1 MLINRIRNVIAA
13 VLGALA
19 LMLAAAPMAYA
30 GLVSSVNYD
39 QAVYAYVEDSDV
51 YTSQTLSGSTFPVS
65 TSITTT
71 TLDGCSITADYN
83 FTNSN
88 AATVFDI
95 SCSASLNRAGQVA
108 QEVPQDVDSIAF
120 VLTQQAS
127 YTASCSSTSS
137 QGTNVFI
144 NMIFGT
150 APFGD
155 SVFDLSSYGSTPLEQ
170 SGTISAGSYIFNEG
184 WVFGNTQPNESAT
197 GTGSDAVSLRLT
209 AIPEPSS
216 IGLLAILG
224 TGLLTRRKRVAL
236 SSTPLP
242 APCGLLKP
250 PPISLFI
257 RIRCRAMVWNLSK
270 ATPAAWLFG
279 GIMS

>member
-184 WVFGNTQPNESAT
+184 WVFGNTPPSQSHRPSAF
-197 GTGSDAVSLRLT
+197 S
-209 AIPEPSS
+209 PSS
-216 IGLLAILG
+216 A
-224 TGLLTRRKRVAL
+224 
-236 SSTPLP
+236 P
-242 APCGLLKP
+242 AF
-250 PPISLFI
+250 S
-257 RIRCRAMVWNLSK
+257 
-270 ATPAAWLFG
+270 PAASESRCQARRFQHRVGCSNPRRYRCLSEYAAGRWCGIFPKQHLRRGCLG
-279 GIMS
+279 G